1 MRCSKM
7 RCSNYLIAFIFVVMF
22 SSANKMAI
30 GSELSDG
37 EYHYDKE
44 KNVELGHK
52 PADVKVMTQ
61 VFPWI
66 TIKNNKLILMKFG
79 ECILPSKKLPIT
91 FDCLKE
97 KHKLEFLQSDNSYLG
112 WGKVGFKLNY
122 FKKK

>member
-1 MRCSKM
+1 M

-37 EYHYDKE
+37 KYHYDKE
-44 KNVELGHK
+44 KNLELGHK
-52 PADVKVMTQ
+52 PSDVKAMLQ
-61 VFPWI
+61 FFPWI
-66 TIKNNKLILMKFG
+66 TIKNNKLILIKFG
-79 ECILPSKKLPIT
+79 ECILPSKKLPVT

-97 KHKLEFLQSDNSYLG
+97 KHKIELLQSDNSYLG
-112 WGKVGFKLNY
+112 WGKVGFKLSY